1 MTSIFSA
8 LEGNLLS
15 PDLQKVIVL
24 LWLLWLF
31 VNFTMV
37 QLVLLWGGGGI
48 PWCQMNKRNAQ
59 GLARGLAVLILIGVS
74 EKKNPYF
81 DSILRTKLFIQK
93 KFLITERVYYCFKPL
108 FWTRFHMKNNIKLH
122 STY

>member
-1 MTSIFSA
+1 
-8 LEGNLLS
+8 
-15 PDLQKVIVL
+15 
-24 LWLLWLF
+24 
-31 VNFTMV
+31 MV

-59 GLARGLAVLILIGVS
+59 GLAKGLAVLILIGVS

-93 KFLITERVYYCFKPL
+93 KFLIRYTTFILKLEMSHGEKVNIWYC
-108 FWTRFHMKNNIKLH
+108 
-122 STY
+122 